1 MQSNF
6 QPVIGLLNTAASLNC
21 QVHPESHRFN
31 IDLMHPLQIINK
43 INQNLTKLAFDRIV
57 ATTFDIKI

>member
-1 MQSNF
+1 MQPNF

-21 QVHPESHRFN
+21 QVHPESYRFN

-43 INQNLTKLAFDRIV
+43 INQNLTKLAFNRIV